1 MKNLHDNIFKVFDIK
16 RQPFKPKKISNSYIN
31 IEGKYIKIYFTTLL
45 MTTGS
50 TAGQNQTLF

>member
-45 MTTGS
+45 MTTVG